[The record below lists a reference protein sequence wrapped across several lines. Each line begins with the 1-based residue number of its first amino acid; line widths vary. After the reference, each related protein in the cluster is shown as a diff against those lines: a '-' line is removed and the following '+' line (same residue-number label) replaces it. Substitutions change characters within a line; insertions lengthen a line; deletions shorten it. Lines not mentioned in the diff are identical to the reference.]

1 MAKEKDPNSKPK
13 TRTSATTPES
23 SEHRAAALAM
33 KLALKKLEDGTA
45 SNQLIIEMIRLGST
59 ESALKKERME
69 QEIEL
74 ITAKTDSIKSE
85 KRSEELFADAIA
97 AMKKYRGDKED
108 D

>member
-1 MAKEKDPNSKPK
+1 MAKEKDEKSKPI